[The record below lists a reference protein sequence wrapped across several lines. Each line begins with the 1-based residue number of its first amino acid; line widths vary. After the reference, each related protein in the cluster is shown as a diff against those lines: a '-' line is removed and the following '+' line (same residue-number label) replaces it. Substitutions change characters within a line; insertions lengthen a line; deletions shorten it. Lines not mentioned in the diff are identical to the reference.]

1 MEIGN
6 WILERA
12 VQLEYLMAAVL
23 LAGYWFH
30 RAYKRYRGRLRYT
43 QAQRQE
49 IRGKARRSYTKAQE
63 QEIRDKARRSL

>member
-6 WILERA
+6 WIIERA
-12 VQLEYLMAAVL
+12 VQLEYLMAGVL
-23 LAGYWFH
+23 LASYWFY

-43 QAQRQE
+43 KEQQ
-49 IRGKARRSYTKAQE
+49 

>member
-6 WILERA
+6 WIIERA
-12 VQLEYLMAAVL
+12 VHLEYVMAAVI

-43 QAQRQE
+43 QTQQQA
-49 IRGKARRSYTKAQE
+49 
-63 QEIRDKARRSL
+63 IRDKARRSL

>member
-6 WILERA
+6 WIIKRA
-12 VQLEYLMAAVL
+12 VQLEYLMAGVL

-30 RAYKRYRGRLRYT
+30 RAYKRYRGRLRYAKE
-43 QAQRQE
+43 QQ
-49 IRGKARRSYTKAQE
+49 

>member
-12 VQLEYLMAAVL
+12 VQLEYLMAGVL
-23 LAGYWFH
+23 IAGYWLY

-49 IRGKARRSYTKAQE
+49 IR
-63 QEIRDKARRSL
+63 DKARRSL